1 MAQLLQKPRGFDRL
15 ELPKRTLQK
24 MFAFNKYR
32 LHAINRMAE
41 DQTAIVYRS
50 GTHVDLAYGPHIPDI
65 SLIKAFKATQV
76 KFSHTTFIDLGS

>member
-1 MAQLLQKPRGFDRL
+1 
-15 ELPKRTLQK
+15 
-24 MFAFNKYR
+24 MFASNTYR

-65 SLIKAFKATQV
+65 SLIKAFRATQV
-76 KFSHTTFIDLGS
+76 RRSLSPFRELRL